1 MTKVLLYNIEK
12 GKAMKIKMLCH
23 KLNRASQTVEKDE
36 FGLKLSALLGADD
49 DKTVKPDSDF
59 NEEMLYLSDFFG
71 PMLSIFL
78 NQLKRQKTPVALKAV
93 QTETNINYTS
103 YELYKEISAE
113 RAALS
118 NQKTK

>member
-23 KLNRASQTVEKDE
+23 KLNIASQTVEKDE

-78 NQLKRQKTPVALKAV
+78 NQPVALKAV

>member
-23 KLNRASQTVEKDE
+23 KLNIASQTVEKDE

-78 NQLKRQKTPVALKAV
+78 NQLKRQKTPVAAEYLSKPAQAAKNTRRV
-93 QTETNINYTS
+93 KGGADRNK
-103 YELYKEISAE
+103 YK
-113 RAALS
+113 LHLL
-118 NQKTK
+118 